1 MFTVPVHSTSNSDY
15 SFLNYEKKIP
25 QPPKTIQIL
34 PMHIRIHILNF
45 IEIRSGVFEITCT
58 TRVRPVRQ
66 TSDRQTSDVGSHQ
79 VLSSHSCASM
89 NAC

>member
-58 TRVRPVRQ
+58 TRVRPRRQ
-66 TSDRQTSDVGSHQ
+66 TDVRRRTDHIK
-79 VLSSHSCASM
+79 C
-89 NAC
+89 